1 MPSWGAAIKISAF
14 CSINYHTGPK
24 TRYKGIS
31 NNLASM
37 PWLQLLVLLL
47 LIFVNGFLVMAELA
61 IVSSRPARLQKMAA
75 DGLRGAPAALALN
88 GDTAR
93 FLPSVQIGITV
104 VAILSGAYGELTLS
118 PGLADSLASA
128 PLIGG
133 HAKTAA
139 SALVV
144 AGIAYVTLVIGE
156 LVPKHFALSNRERI
170 ACFVAPAMDWLAA
183 ITTPIAVLLRLSTG
197 AVLRLL
203 GPAVREDPDVTE
215 EEVKTMIAEGTEAG
229 IFEKAEQDI
238 IERVLRVADRSVRSI
253 MVPRPDIVWL
263 DITETEERIYADIAN
278 SGHSRFPVGRG
289 DVDETIGIVHAKSLL
304 DQLHSAGKINLETA
318 IAAPLYVH
326 ESTNVLKLLDMFK
339 ASLVHMA
346 IVLDEHGSVQGIV
359 TPTDILTG
367 IAGDLPEEEADIEP
381 AAMQREDGSWLLDA
395 QMPVFEVERVL
406 GVSGLA
412 VDDAEYTT
420 LAGFVLSQ
428 LGHIPP
434 VGETFQWRNWRFE
447 VVDLD
452 GRRIDKVLATLML

>member
-1 MPSWGAAIKISAF
+1 
-14 CSINYHTGPK
+14 
-24 TRYKGIS
+24 
-31 NNLASM
+31 M

-47 LIFVNGFLVMAELA
+47 LISLNGFLVMAELA
-61 IVSSRPARLQKMAA
+61 IVSSRPARLQKLAA
-75 DGLRGAPAALALN
+75 DGVRGAAAALALN

-104 VAILSGAYGELTLS
+104 VAILSGAYGELNLS
-118 PGLADSLASA
+118 PALADSLARV

-144 AGIAYVTLVIGE
+144 AGIAYVSLVIGE

-170 ACFVAPAMDWLAA
+170 ACNVAPAMNLLAK
-183 ITTPIAVLLRLSTG
+183 ITTPIAVLLRLSTA
-197 AVLRLL
+197 AVLRLA
-203 GPAVREDPDVTE
+203 GPDVEEPDVTE

-229 IFEKAEQDI
+229 IFEKAEREI
-238 IERVLRVADRSVRSI
+238 IERVLTVADRSVRSI

-263 DITETEERIYADIAN
+263 DITRSQERIYKDIAK

-304 DQLHSAGKINLETA
+304 EQLHKTGHINLEAA
-318 IAAPLYVH
+318 IVSPLYVH
-326 ESTNVLKLLDMFK
+326 ESTNVLKLLDMFRS
-339 ASLVHMA
+339 SLVHMA

-359 TPTDILTG
+359 TPTDILTS
-367 IAGDLPEEEADIEP
+367 IAGELPETKADIE
-381 AAMQREDGSWLLDA
+381 AAAKQREDGSWLLDG

-406 GVSGLA
+406 GVNGLA

-428 LGHIPP
+428 LGHIPAT
-434 VGETFQWRNWRFE
+434 GETFQWRNWRFE

-452 GRRIDKVLATLML
+452 GRRIDKVLATQTLAA